1 MDGLILT
8 WAVVQPKGIS
18 ANMSSPI
25 YQKAGP
31 TNLITANVTPGT
43 ANIAAVNTVKIDNT
57 SDTLDI
63 FFNYGTANT
72 TTATIAN
79 ATATGT
85 GICIQ
90 AGATEYIQ
98 LAAPFGNAI
107 QIYMAAASANVA
119 NVYVTPV
126 AIVN

>member
-1 MDGLILT
+1 
-8 WAVVQPKGIS
+8 
-18 ANMSSPI
+18 MSSPV

-31 TNLITANVTPGT
+31 TNLITANVAPGT
-43 ANIAAVNTVKIDNT
+43 ANITGVNTVKIDNT
-57 SDTLDI
+57 SDTVDI

-79 ATATGT
+79 ATSTGT

-98 LAAPFGNAI
+98 LAAPFGNPI
-107 QIYMAAASANVA
+107 QIYMAAAAANVA
-119 NVYVTPV
+119 TVYVTPV
-126 AIVN
+126 AIVNTGN